1 VHRSA
6 SLHPRVY
13 AISCQIFPGSVYLNQ
28 GRTYIIEQMDPER
41 LIARARRVPTLPYHT
56 KTRDHTA
63 ISVTA
68 VSHSVPLCRTWV
80 DDVKGQEYLR
90 SFTPTPNLRSLKT
103 EVVTQRTCVWGVVL
117 RTLMP
122 AYCMLLTD
130 DCGYVDSASSSAVV
144 LTSLPALSDPSST
157 QIKRLSGDALGSQA
171 AAAPTTGPAA
181 AATAL
186 TAATARSA
194 SLSSSEPQPQAV
206 AALPL
211 EFDLVARYGRVDVHT
226 VVYGYFKVMNID
238 ERVGLTPYF
247 PCRKRD
253 AMLC

>member
-1 VHRSA
+1 
-6 SLHPRVY
+6 
-13 AISCQIFPGSVYLNQ
+13 
-28 GRTYIIEQMDPER
+28 
-41 LIARARRVPTLPYHT
+41 
-56 KTRDHTA
+56 
-63 ISVTA
+63 
-68 VSHSVPLCRTWV
+68 
-80 DDVKGQEYLR
+80 
-90 SFTPTPNLRSLKT
+90 
-103 EVVTQRTCVWGVVL
+103 
-117 RTLMP
+117 
-122 AYCMLLTD
+122 MLLTD
-130 DCGYVDSASSSAVV
+130 DCGYLNSASSSAVV
-144 LTSLPALSDPSST
+144 LTSLPALSDLSRT
-157 QIKRLSGDALGSQA
+157 QIKRLSGDGVGSQA
-171 AAAPTTGPAA
+171 AAALTNGPAA